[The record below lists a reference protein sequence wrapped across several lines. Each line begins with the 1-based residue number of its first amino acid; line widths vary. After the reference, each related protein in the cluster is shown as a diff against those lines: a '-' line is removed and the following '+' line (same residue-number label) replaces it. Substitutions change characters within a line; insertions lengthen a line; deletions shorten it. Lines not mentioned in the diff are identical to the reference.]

1 MAIEKVTFTSKT
13 AGGGRNDFVGTG
25 LQYTGDPRGAL
36 PLQSTG
42 QSPIRG
48 GPGQI
53 RLGDDASTY
62 ELEFPNDSTSLAN
75 IDTQAFMRDVI
86 HEVQTEHSIMRP
98 YVTPTYLRGTFEWRN
113 LTPPRN
119 PQARKSAIP
128 DLNPRKQT
136 FSTFGITVN
145 PYDDDAWLV
154 DAVEKNSRISV
165 GMNIVKAM
173 EMGFERLYDK
183 VAFSSM
189 LVSIRVRTAN
199 DTQVKTGDV
208 STSIGTNLT
217 LGDDRIGAYVRRKV
231 AGTAIGGN
239 KVNAM
244 FDDIDFRTL
253 VAVGLK
259 FRNQNVPYTTK
270 IYAALTPNMER
281 LLYSLKEYSDKDY
294 IFSRDNDRRGKSYP
308 FAGFEWVAVTPEVA
322 PQAYY
327 ADRYIKLPAN
337 ADAEGFLYDTGSPD
351 SAIGNNTD
359 LSATNHEVIPFWVKE
374 NVYVGECPQLDMFE
388 IFKVPFKRQTPIVV
402 RTKWLGA
409 SRAQN
414 KLQYNLCVPV
424 K

>member
-1 MAIEKVTFTSKT
+1 MAIV
-13 AGGGRNDFVGTG
+13 DVGTNYRNPAQQDSNQVNPSIPG
-25 LQYTGDPRGAL
+25 AQQRANPLATTGRSPLRGDA
-36 PLQSTG
+36 G
-42 QSPIRG
+42 AIRAS
-48 GPGQI
+48 
-53 RLGDDASTY
+53 GDATNTY
-62 ELEFPNDSTSLAN
+62 ELEFPASATSLAN

-98 YVTPTYLRGTFEWRN
+98 YVTTTYLKGTFEWRN
-113 LTPPRN
+113 LTPQRN

-183 VAFSSM
+183 IAFSAM
-189 LVSIRVRTAN
+189 LVPVRFRN
-199 DTQVKTGDV
+199 VDDDDVKLGQ
-208 STSIGTNLT
+208 TSAGTPKLLENT
-217 LGDDRIGAYVRRKV
+217 RIGARINGSTLASPSFK
-231 AGTAIGGN
+231 
-239 KVNAM
+239 
-244 FDDIDFRTL
+244 TL
-253 VAVGLK
+253 VEVGLK
-259 FRNQNVPYTTK
+259 FRSQNVPYTTK
-270 IYAALTPNMER
+270 IYAALTPVMEKF
-281 LLYSLKEYSDKDY
+281 LYDLKEYSDKDY
-294 IFSRDNDRRGKSYP
+294 IFSRSSDRRGKSYP

-322 PQAYY
+322 PGAFY
-327 ADRYIKLPAN
+327 ADKWLN
-337 ADAEGFLYDTGSPD
+337 KSADVELIDVVDADPGS
-351 SAIGNNTD
+351 GNGMDLTD
-359 LSATNHEVIPFWVKE
+359 TNHEVIPFWVKE
-374 NVYVGECPQLDMFE
+374 NVFVGECPQLDMFE

-414 KLQYNLCVPV
+414 KLQFNLIIPN